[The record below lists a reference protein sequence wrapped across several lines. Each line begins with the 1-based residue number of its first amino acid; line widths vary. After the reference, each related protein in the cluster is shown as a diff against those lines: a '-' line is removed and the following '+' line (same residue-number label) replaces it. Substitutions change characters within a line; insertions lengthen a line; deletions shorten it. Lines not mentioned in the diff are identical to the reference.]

1 MNEGLLE
8 AESAVFSIGF
18 CKPAVK
24 KRMKKYTSLQRCVRR
39 KATCT
44 IVLQDHCNRGANS
57 WETSALTSA
66 HMVLCLESEEH
77 FKKKGRTVKT
87 DREFLD
93 MLLSSHRDE
102 KQCARSA

>member
-24 KRMKKYTSLQRCVRR
+24 KKMKKYTSLQRCVRR

-44 IVLQDHCNRGANS
+44 NFYRITATEAQTHG
-57 WETSALTSA
+57 
-66 HMVLCLESEEH
+66 
-77 FKKKGRTVKT
+77 K
-87 DREFLD
+87 
-93 MLLSSHRDE
+93 LLH
-102 KQCARSA
+102 

>member
-24 KRMKKYTSLQRCVRR
+24 KKMKNIHFSPEMCKKKSNVH
-39 KATCT
+39 KF
-44 IVLQDHCNRGANS
+44 LQDHCNRGANS

-66 HMVLCLESEEH
+66 HMVLCLESEKNT
-77 FKKKGRTVKT
+77 F
-87 DREFLD
+87 
-93 MLLSSHRDE
+93 
-102 KQCARSA
+102 